1 MPSTY
6 KHLAGSGTLLL
17 SPAPTRIQSV
27 AINSLAA
34 SGTLTIY
41 DDPSGVGVGPVIA
54 VLSASAQNGS
64 FGLESQALRGLTAVS
79 TGAAADYTF
88 AIG

>member
-6 KHLAGSGTLLL
+6 KHLAGVGTMLL

-27 AINSLAA
+27 TINSPA
-34 SGTLTIY
+34 SLGTLTIY

-54 VLSASAQNGS
+54 VINAATAGGM
-64 FGLESQALRGLTAVS
+64 FGLEVQAQTGLTVVS
-79 TGAAADYTF
+79 TGPSGDYTF